1 MQHVNKNVEEGR
13 IVVHAI
19 GSLSLAGVGDDDM
32 PFKSRDPIVI
42 QGHCLISNTI
52 LIFSKREV
60 VIHNCFRLLPLFTSV
75 LSTPIITLDIQT
87 IKQRQLYSS

>member
-1 MQHVNKNVEEGR
+1 M
-13 IVVHAI
+13 
-19 GSLSLAGVGDDDM
+19 GDGDM
-32 PFKSRDPIVI
+32 LFTSRDPIVI

-75 LSTPIITLDIQT
+75 LSTPIITLDKPNDKAAT
-87 IKQRQLYSS
+87 TVLFL